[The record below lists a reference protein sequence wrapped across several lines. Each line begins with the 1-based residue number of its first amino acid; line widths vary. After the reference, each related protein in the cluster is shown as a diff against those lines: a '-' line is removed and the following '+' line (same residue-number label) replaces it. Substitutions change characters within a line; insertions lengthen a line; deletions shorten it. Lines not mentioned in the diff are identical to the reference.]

1 MKLILTAF
9 FMAMITFGWSQS
21 ASFDYEVNYNYSGID
36 PLDGDSLFSIN
47 CVVDVNESVD
57 FIELKV
63 GTTELGD
70 DILNAQFNISTY
82 VDVSLNEAKSKAT
95 IELGDFPQFDKYFN
109 VKLHYLDGTTSEA
122 ISKSVLFIN
131 PQN

>member
-1 MKLILTAF
+1 MKLLMTVGLLLI
-9 FMAMITFGWSQS
+9 MSIGWGQS
-21 ASFDYEVNYNYSGID
+21 PSFNYEVNYNYSGID

-47 CVVDVNESVD
+47 CVVDVNENVD
-57 FIELKV
+57 HIELKV